1 MAWRNISRGSG
12 FASVQLSQRC
22 VLNFLSCF
30 KVLNG
35 FSVLEVNKSHSNNRI
50 PAVLLSRAPEVNLL
64 IVRGHDGEV
73 HELSSALHAIH
84 LLNGLKLEL
93 FALAFLLVIGED
105 VQAVRGEDARLSLPE
120 LEEIVASLLKLSF
133 LQDLG
138 NIWARH
144 VGFVLGKARMRVSE
158 GFV

>member
-1 MAWRNISRGSG
+1 MAWINMSRCSG
-12 FASVQLSQRC
+12 FASVLLSQRC

-35 FSVLEVNKSHSNNRI
+35 FSVLEVNKSHGDDRI
-50 PAVLLSRAPEVNLL
+50 PAVLLPRAPEVNLL

-93 FALAFLLVIGED
+93 FALALLLVIGVD

-120 LEEIVASLLKLSF
+120 LEEIVASLLQLSF

-138 NIWARH
+138 N
-144 VGFVLGKARMRVSE
+144 L
-158 GFV
+158 